1 MANPEAPAAGQ
12 RVRFLR
18 YCGHAETRIGP
29 AQLSWVLAKATAP
42 AAPYRPPGI
51 GAKIPESSALQQIS
65 PMDELTARLEAIMRR
80 YAAACDQGEGDGAQ
94 LEFHKEL
101 QLLVA
106 QYGQPAIDAAL
117 DEEMSDG
124 AWPSVSLH

>member
-1 MANPEAPAAGQ
+1 
-12 RVRFLR
+12 
-18 YCGHAETRIGP
+18 
-29 AQLSWVLAKATAP
+29 
-42 AAPYRPPGI
+42 
-51 GAKIPESSALQQIS
+51 
-65 PMDELTARLEAIMRR
+65 MDELTARLEAIMRR

-94 LEFHKEL
+94 LAEQFHKEL

>member
-1 MANPEAPAAGQ
+1 
-12 RVRFLR
+12 
-18 YCGHAETRIGP
+18 
-29 AQLSWVLAKATAP
+29 
-42 AAPYRPPGI
+42 
-51 GAKIPESSALQQIS
+51 
-65 PMDELTARLEAIMRR
+65 MDELTARLEAIMRR
-80 YAAACDQGEGDGAQ
+80 YAAACDQGQGDGAQ

>member
-1 MANPEAPAAGQ
+1 
-12 RVRFLR
+12 
-18 YCGHAETRIGP
+18 
-29 AQLSWVLAKATAP
+29 
-42 AAPYRPPGI
+42 
-51 GAKIPESSALQQIS
+51 
-65 PMDELTARLEAIMRR
+65 
-80 YAAACDQGEGDGAQ
+80 

-106 QYGQPAIDAAL
+106 QYGQLAIDAAL